1 MGAYGGLCI
10 GPLLMTGQL
19 TSDNSRTPRRAS
31 VNGLL
36 RVRLRPTYSTLH
48 LNDGVLGLGL
58 PHQHLMP
65 GSWRAHVR
73 CSAAPAGR
81 LRCRRRRKEKD
92 TEQGRIERCGAPVW
106 QQTKGGAGLGSAIR
120 QRKQQKLGRQPL
132 PLRLALSPFALNFGF
147 ISDSERAIL
156 FCSRLASPRAL
167 SRWIRSESREGPPIH
182 VHMLGVRKGQTEG
195 HMRPMPPETAL
206 HDAFLTGN
214 VAVPAESHARPGPS
228 GLRPQQ
234 QPAGQATAPWVEA
247 FPSLHA
253 PLPPHALSHPSSHLP
268 CADTETSHD
277 LPSLPQRS
285 RGHC

>member
-120 QRKQQKLGRQPL
+120 QRKLQKLGRQPL
-132 PLRLALSPFALNFGF
+132 PLLRLALSPFALNFGF
-147 ISDSERAIL
+147 ISDSEPAIL
-156 FCSRLASPRAL
+156 FCSRLASSAL
-167 SRWIRSESREGPPIH
+167 SVDPIRVQGGTPHPCPYAR
-182 VHMLGVRKGQTEG
+182 RQKGTDRG
-195 HMRPMPPETAL
+195 AYASNAAG
-206 HDAFLTGN
+206 DGF
-214 VAVPAESHARPGPS
+214 ARCFS
-228 GLRPQQ
+228 NR
-234 QPAGQATAPWVEA
+234 
-247 FPSLHA
+247 
-253 PLPPHALSHPSSHLP
+253 
-268 CADTETSHD
+268 
-277 LPSLPQRS
+277 
-285 RGHC
+285 

>member
-1 MGAYGGLCI
+1 M
-10 GPLLMTGQL
+10 
-19 TSDNSRTPRRAS
+19 RRA
-31 VNGLL
+31 
-36 RVRLRPTYSTLH
+36 RF
-48 LNDGVLGLGL
+48 
-58 PHQHLMP
+58 
-65 GSWRAHVR
+65 
-73 CSAAPAGR
+73 AA
-81 LRCRRRRKEKD
+81 D
-92 TEQGRIERCGAPVW
+92 
-106 QQTKGGAGLGSAIR
+106 KGGAGLGSAIR

-156 FCSRLASPRAL
+156 FCSRLER

-253 PLPPHALSHPSSHLP
+253 PLPPCS
-268 CADTETSHD
+268 
-277 LPSLPQRS
+277 LPSILTPALR
-285 RGHC
+285 